1 MQISDQLRKSLF
13 ITSLAIITLSVFLL
27 VMSHVSG
34 TIFIVRFFVI
44 SNRMFEYIRMQ
55 YIGRLRPLE
64 ISILF
69 AASATGLS
77 PFTHQVRDVSV

>member
-1 MQISDQLRKSLF
+1 
-13 ITSLAIITLSVFLL
+13 
-27 VMSHVSG
+27 MSHVSG

-77 PFTHQVRDVSV
+77 PFTHQVRDVSVWDNYEAASSATISLQGNILELWFIPL